1 MKIDGKEFGNIFLA
15 PMAGVSEVGFRHVC
29 KMAGADLTFT
39 EMVSSKALSYE
50 SEKTKELLITSDIE
64 SPKAVQLFGH
74 EPDVM
79 ADVCKREDLQKFD
92 LIDINFGCPAPK
104 IVNNGDGSALLKDL
118 KLLERIVTSCVKAS
132 PRPISCKFRLGY
144 NANDNVA
151 VQVAKI
157 CENSG
162 AKMLTVH
169 GRTKSQGYSGSV
181 DLQSIAEVKA
191 SVKIS
196 VIGNGDVVDE
206 KSYQNMLSTGVDGVM
221 IGRGALGNPNI
232 FASIKGLEP
241 IDKFTLVQEH
251 IQELRKYYSPRFI
264 NVTMRK
270 HLLWYI
276 GGIKNATE
284 IKQKIATCEDT
295 DYALQLV
302 KQLLDSEKNNKE

>member
-29 KMAGADLTFT
+29 KRAGADLTFT
-39 EMVSSKALSYE
+39 EMVSSKALSYD
-50 SEKTKELLITSDIE
+50 SEKTKELLITSYIE
-64 SPKAVQLFGH
+64 EPKAVQLFGH
-74 EPDVM
+74 EPNVM
-79 ADVCKREDLQKFD
+79 ADACKREDLQKFD

-118 KLLERIVTSCVKAS
+118 KLLEKIVTSCVKAS
-132 PRPISCKFRLGY
+132 PKPISCKFRLGY

-157 CENSG
+157 CENAG

-169 GRTKSQGYSGSV
+169 GRTKSQGYSGNV
-181 DLQSIAEVKA
+181 DLQSIANVKA
-191 SVKIS
+191 SVKIP

-206 KSYQNMLSTGVDGVM
+206 KSYHSMLSTGVDGVM

-232 FASIKGLEP
+232 FASIKGRES

-251 IQELRKYYSPRFI
+251 IRELSKYYSPRFI

-276 GGIKNATE
+276 SGIKNATE

-302 KQLLDSEKNNKE
+302 KQLLDSEKNFKE